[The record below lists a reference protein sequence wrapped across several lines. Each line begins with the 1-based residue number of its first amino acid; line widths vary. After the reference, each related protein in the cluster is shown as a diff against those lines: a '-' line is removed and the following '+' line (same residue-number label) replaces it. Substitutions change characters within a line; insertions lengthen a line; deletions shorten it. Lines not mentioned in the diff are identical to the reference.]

1 MLILEPTISVVIPAY
16 NAERTILTTIESVQ
30 KQTFSNLEIIIINDG
45 SSDETLD
52 IIRKIVDPR
61 IKCFSYENGGN
72 SLARNRGISHATGEF
87 ISFIDADDLWTPD
100 KLELQLA
107 ALQNSEASVAYS
119 WTTTFIDGQE
129 ESVFPCNPIYFEGNV
144 YDKLLVNNFIAN
156 GSNILVRKKA
166 IELVGEFE
174 PTLKRCADW
183 DFYIRLAAKCHFVVV
198 PKHQIFYRRSS
209 GSLSMNVELVEQESI
224 KVIEKAYQSAPPEY
238 QFLKNQSLAWTY
250 QYCTQQYLRCSIDI
264 SNAKKATRKL
274 WTAINLYPKIILQDY
289 SQDLSIWL
297 IKKWILILLAYARL
311 VKNKILTF
319 NSKD

>member
-1 MLILEPTISVVIPAY
+1 MLKISVIIPAY
-16 NAERTILTTIESVQ
+16 NAEKTIRETIESVL
-30 KQTFSNLEIIIINDG
+30 KQTFSNFKIVIINDG
-45 SSDETLD
+45 SSDRTLD
-52 IIRKIVDPR
+52 IIQQIVDPR
-61 IKCFSYENGGN
+61 IQCFSYKNGGN

-87 ISFIDADDLWTPD
+87 ISFLDADDLWTPD

-129 ESVFPCNPIYFEGNV
+129 KSVFPCTPIYFEGNV

-166 IELVGEFE
+166 IELVGGFE

-209 GSLSMNVELVEQESI
+209 GSLSMNIKLVEQESI
-224 KVIEKAYQSAPPEY
+224 KVIEKAYQSAPPKY

-250 QYCTQQYLRCSIDI
+250 QYCTQQYLRCSINI
-264 SNAKKATRKL
+264 REVMKASQKL
-274 WTAINLYPKIILQDY
+274 WTAIRLYPPILLEDYGRDLIIW
-289 SQDLSIWL
+289 S
-297 IKKWILILLAYARL
+297 IKKWILVFLGQAKVIKNRILS
-311 VKNKILTF
+311 F
-319 NSKD
+319 NRRG